1 MESHDACIKMN
12 AKSARKVFSSA
23 ISLQTYIH
31 VSLLGPPRVFWG
43 RAGKKRVQRSKGN
56 GGGEEGGQTEEE
68 EDEEEEEEFPY
79 LNCQTRRERERGK
92 KDEGGWVH
100 LSSSG
105 WTKICVQQQPQ
116 VTQFQ

>member
-12 AKSARKVFSSA
+12 ARSARKVFSSS

-31 VSLLGPPRVFWG
+31 VSLLSPPRVF
-43 RAGKKRVQRSKGN
+43 S
-56 GGGEEGGQTEEE
+56 GGGREKKGAAKQGERGRGG
-68 EDEEEEEEFPY
+68 
-79 LNCQTRRERERGK
+79 RRADGGGGGGGIPLSKLSNTEREGGK

-105 WTKICVQQQPQ
+105 GTKICVQQQPQ